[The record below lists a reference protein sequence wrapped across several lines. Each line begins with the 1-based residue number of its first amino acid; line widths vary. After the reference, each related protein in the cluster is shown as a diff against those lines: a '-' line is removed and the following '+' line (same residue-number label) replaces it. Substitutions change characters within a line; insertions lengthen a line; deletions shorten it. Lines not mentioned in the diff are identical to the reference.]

1 MSTLPVQPAH
11 TLQDTGAEL
20 RWLVEGLWGDQAVGI
35 VGGEPKLGKSFLA
48 LDLAISVASGTA
60 CLGRFNPART
70 GRVLLYPAEDAL
82 PIVRQRLEGICLAR
96 GLDLRL
102 LDLQVITAP
111 TLRLDLPLD
120 QQRLLETVDLLRP
133 ILLVLDPFVRLHRVN
148 ENDSGEVASI
158 LAYLRELQRRF
169 ELAVAVVHH
178 AKKGAAHERAGQA
191 LRGSSE
197 FHAWGDSLLYL
208 RRTRDQLSLTIE
220 HRAAPS
226 KSGIELALN
235 VDADAVALQ
244 VVESSAATAPAS
256 SPSIAERVERALT
269 QASAPLPIAALR
281 KSCRMRTSSLT
292 HALWQLIRDGRVVKS
307 ADGYQL
313 APHA

>member
-1 MSTLPVQPAH
+1 MSTLPVQPAY
-11 TLQDTGAEL
+11 TLEDSNDGP

-60 CLGRFNPART
+60 CLGRFHPART

-96 GLDLRL
+96 GAELRL

-111 TLRLDLPLD
+111 ALRLDLPQD

-133 ILLVLDPFVRLHRVN
+133 LLLVLDPFVRLHRVN
-148 ENDSGEVASI
+148 ENDSGEVAPI
-158 LAYLRELQRRF
+158 LAYLRELQRRYD
-169 ELAVAVVHH
+169 LAVAVVHH

-197 FHAWGDSLLYL
+197 FHAWGDSNLYL
-208 RRTRDQLSLTIE
+208 RRTRDQLSLTVE

-226 KSGIELALN
+226 KSGIALALN
-235 VDADAVALQ
+235 VDAEAVALQ
-244 VVESSAATAPAS
+244 VVDSSGNAASAS
-256 SPSIAERVERALT
+256 GPSVTERVEHALA
-269 QASAPLPIAALR
+269 QANTPLTIVALR
-281 KSCRMRTSSLT
+281 KSCRMRTSNLT
-292 HALWQLIRDGRVVKS
+292 HALWQLIRDGRVLKS
-307 ADGYQL
+307 PEGYRL
-313 APHA
+313 AAHA